1 MKLATVID
9 AEHGTRAAV
18 DIDGAWH
25 PLPYGDVGELLADPA
40 WTDAAAAAASTE
52 PLADVVF
59 TTLVTAP
66 AKVICCGHN
75 YEEHIRELGNEIP
88 EYPTLFPK
96 YADTLTG
103 PFDDILID
111 DRSDKVDW
119 EAELAVVIGRTVSR
133 ADKAEAAAA
142 IAGYTIANDIS
153 IRDWQR
159 RNSQWMPGKVFEAT
173 TPLGPVLVTPDEID
187 PLSGV
192 DISCEVNGETV
203 QHGNTSTLVFDAVT
217 IVAYISQF
225 TTLHAGD
232 VVLTGTPGGVGAAMT
247 PPRYLVDGDILTT
260 TIEGI
265 GSTVNNIRN
274 AAAKEGKN

>member
-1 MKLATVID
+1 MKLATVLD
-9 AEHGTRAAV
+9 AEHGTRAVV
-18 DIDGAWH
+18 DIDGSWH
-25 PLPYGDVGELLADPA
+25 PLPYGDVGELLADTA
-40 WTDAAAAAASTE
+40 WTDAAAAAASTP
-52 PLADVVF
+52 PLTDVVF

-88 EYPTLFPK
+88 DYPTLFPK

-133 ADKAEAAAA
+133 ADTTEAAAA

-192 DISCEVNGETV
+192 DISCVVNGETV
-203 QHGNTSTLVFDAVT
+203 QHGNTSTLVFDAAT

-265 GSTVNNIRN
+265 GSTVNHIRN
-274 AAAKEGKN
+274 AAV

>member
-9 AEHGTRAAV
+9 AEQKTRAV
-18 DIDGAWH
+18 VEIDGSWH

-40 WTDAAAAAASTE
+40 WTDAAAAAASTP
-52 PLADVVF
+52 PLDDVVF
-59 TTLVTAP
+59 ATLVTAP
-66 AKVICCGHN
+66 AKIICCGHN
-75 YEEHIRELGNEIP
+75 YEDHIRELGNEIP

-96 YADTLTG
+96 YADTLCG

-133 ADKAEAAAA
+133 ADNATAAAA

-187 PLSGV
+187 PLAGL

-203 QHGNTSTLVFDAVT
+203 QHDNTSTLVFDAVT

-232 VVLTGTPGGVGAAMT
+232 VVLTGTPGGVGAALT

-265 GSTVNNIRN
+265 GSTINHIRS
-274 AAAKEGKN
+274 AAV